1 MINVNYI
8 EPSMRQMLDM
18 FIFETSLLLEQL
30 DEIMIQIEKEKVFT
44 HNNIN
49 ETFRIMHTIKGSAS
63 MMGLDNISAL
73 AHSVEDL
80 FYAIR
85 EGKIEVLDNDLLF
98 DLVFQSLDF
107 IRRDI
112 DELQSRGCISS
123 DYSNF
128 IEGIEEYVSTLE
140 LSSSI
145 KSKDNANLESTDEK
159 EAIDSNFEYKE
170 DSDVVKIIFEQG
182 CMMENVRAFMLVFEL
197 RDYCEFI
204 DFYPKDVETNAES
217 TEYIKSYGFYIQ
229 FVAKEDKAIVYKT
242 IEDNLY
248 VKEYINIS
256 KKEIEM
262 KNTSNNDAVENKLKD
277 NNKVSKSYQNNYTE
291 DEIQEDVLNEK
302 TDMEK
307 DSLSEENE
315 HLPISK
321 QSIMSVNLEKLDL
334 LQNIV
339 GEIVIMESMVVNS
352 VNSTGV
358 DIDNFNKAT
367 RQLHKL
373 TDELQDIVMSMRMIQ
388 IAGVF
393 QKMHRIVRDMNKKLD
408 KNVELI
414 TIGAE
419 TEVDKNVIDNLA
431 EPFMHLIR
439 NAMDHA
445 IEPIEERIAKG
456 KEEVG
461 KIVLSAENLGGEAV
475 ISISDD
481 GRGIMR
487 DKILAKAKEQ
497 GLLKHQINE
506 YTDDEVNSLI
516 MTPGFSTKESITEF
530 SGRGV
535 GMDIVRKSIEKVG
548 GSIEVKS
555 KQDEGTTFTIKIPLT
570 LSIVEGMKFK
580 VGDSLFTLPISSIRR
595 TFKLTDL
602 NQIITEGNKT
612 ELITIYGACIPIIR
626 LHKIY
631 NIQTKVTNLMHGN
644 MIIIENE
651 HKAVCIFVDE
661 IIGNQQ
667 VVVKPFPVYFNRFN
681 IKNKGLSGCTILG
694 DGSISLIID
703 ADSIIEIY

>member
-1 MINVNYI
+1 
-8 EPSMRQMLDM
+8 MRQMLDM

-140 LSSSI
+140 LSSSM

-159 EAIDSNFEYKE
+159 EVIDSNFEYKE

-204 DFYPKDVETNAES
+204 DFYPNDVETNAES
-217 TEYIKSYGFYIQ
+217 TEYIKSYEFYIQ

-262 KNTSNNDAVENKLKD
+262 KSTSNNDAVENKLKD

-419 TEVDKNVIDNLA
+419 TEVDKSVIDNLA

-497 GLLKHQINE
+497 GLLKHQSNE

>member
-1 MINVNYI
+1 VINVNYI

-140 LSSSI
+140 LSSSM
-145 KSKDNANLESTDEK
+145 KSKDNANLESKDEK
-159 EAIDSNFEYKE
+159 EVIDSNFEYKE

-262 KNTSNNDAVENKLKD
+262 KSTSNNDAVENKLKD

-419 TEVDKNVIDNLA
+419 TEVDKSVIDNLA

-497 GLLKHQINE
+497 GLLKHQSNE

-631 NIQTKVTNLMHGN
+631 NIQTKVTNLMNGN